1 MEAKTDPLRERD
13 AMTDAD
19 SPVPRRDRLKQLRSF
34 CEAVR
39 LGSMSGAARAVH
51 SSQPAVSAQLR
62 ALEEE
67 LGVALLRRQG
77 GGIAPT
83 RTGANLY
90 RIARPLVEGLLRVP
104 ELFEEHYHGAD
115 SGMLRIGAG
124 EVSGGSILPRLV
136 KRFKA
141 RYPRIRVE
149 VRTGSGG
156 ERLEWL
162 RGYELDLVVAAVDP
176 VPGDIEFH
184 PLVEVDGV
192 VVTPKDHPLAGR
204 ESVTIEELAPWPMV
218 APLAGRHVRHLFD
231 VVLGLHGA
239 HPPVALEAPDWG
251 SMLNHVAA
259 GVGIAVVPS
268 VCVAPHE
275 PVAKVALAHRFI
287 HRTYGLALRREGP
300 VPLAVRRFVDEAVSE
315 AARRWHAPAG
325 ARRSGSLESAPG
337 SRR

>member
-1 MEAKTDPLRERD
+1 MEAKTELLRERD
-13 AMTDAD
+13 AVRDAN
-19 SPVPRRDRLKQLRSF
+19 SLAPRRDRLKQLRSF
-34 CEAVR
+34 CETVR
-39 LGSMSGAARAVH
+39 LGSMSGAARAVQ

-104 ELFEEHYHGAD
+104 ELFEELHHGAE
-115 SGMLRIGAG
+115 SGRLLIGAG
-124 EVSGGSILPRLV
+124 EVSGGSILPWLV

-149 VRTGSGG
+149 VRTGSGR

-162 RGYELDLVVAAVDP
+162 RGFELDLVIAAVNP

-192 VVTPKDHPLAGR
+192 VITPKDHPLAGR
-204 ESVTIEELAPWPMV
+204 ESVAIDELAPWPIV
-218 APLAGRHVRHLFD
+218 APLAGHHVRSLLD
-231 VVLGLHGA
+231 VVLGLHGV
-239 HPPVALEAPDWG
+239 HPPVALEVPDWG
-251 SMLNHVAA
+251 SMLNHVAV

-275 PVAKVALAHRFI
+275 PVAAMPFAHRFI
-287 HRTYGLALRREGP
+287 HRRYGLAHRRDRP
-300 VPLAVRRFVDEAVSE
+300 TPLAVQRFVGVAVSE
-315 AARRWHAPAG
+315 AAKRWGTPAG
-325 ARRSGSLESAPG
+325 ARRSGSAESAPG
-337 SRR
+337 VRC